1 MKESEIFSNLKV
13 PCTSNIAVRLDGR
26 NFSQLS
32 RKLEFEK
39 PYDLEFAEIL
49 SEASHHLFK
58 EFNPRFIYLFS
69 DEISLLL
76 GEVPFAGRVEKID
89 SVMASF
95 MSGAFTREIMGRE
108 RFSGLFDETASISF
122 DSRVIPLSRKG
133 VIAYFKERQME
144 AWRNCLNG
152 YSYWTLRKEHS
163 KEETMTLLHKKKS
176 NQLHEI
182 LFQQGINLAQMPAW
196 QRRGIGLYTRKV
208 EVEGLNPLTH
218 EKVTSQRNKITIDWD
233 LPMFDEKFFNEKSII

>member
-1 MKESEIFSNLKV
+1 MKECEIFSNLKV
-13 PCTSNIAVRLDGR
+13 PCTSNIVVRLDGR

-32 RKLEFEK
+32 RELEFEK
-39 PYDLEFAEIL
+39 PYDIEFTRIL
-49 SEASHHLFK
+49 SEASHQLFK

-95 MSGAFTREIMGRE
+95 ISGAFTREIIAQKKFPRLYE
-108 RFSGLFDETASISF
+108 ETSPISF
-122 DSRVIPLSRKG
+122 DSRVIPLSKEG
-133 VIAYFKERQME
+133 VVAYFKERQAE
-144 AWRNCLNG
+144 AWRNCING
-152 YSYWTLRKEHS
+152 YSYWTLRKDHS

-176 NQLHEI
+176 SQLHEI

-196 QRRGIGLYTRKV
+196 QRRGIGLYKKTV
-208 EVEGLNPLTH
+208 EIEGLNPLTQK
-218 EKVTSQRNKITIDWD
+218 KVISQRNKITVDWE
-233 LPMFDEKFFNEKSII
+233 LPLFQEEFFHKKSIL